1 MPDEI
6 IPAGD
11 GDSAAPRPLRA
22 DARRNRAAILA
33 AAETVFSQQGASA
46 STAQV
51 AAVAGVAIGTVF
63 RHFPTKDALLRALM
77 KDLLARLASEAV
89 TLIDHGD
96 PATALFTFFAHV
108 VEQAAAK
115 RTVSEL
121 LAGNGLDVR
130 ASGPVTALQREIHAL
145 LGRAKQ
151 AGAVREDVGAAEVM
165 ALLAATSD
173 AALRSEW
180 DRDLQERALAVVF
193 NGLRPA

>member
-1 MPDEI
+1 
-6 IPAGD
+6 
-11 GDSAAPRPLRA
+11 
-22 DARRNRAAILA
+22 
-33 AAETVFSQQGASA
+33 
-46 STAQV
+46 
-51 AAVAGVAIGTVF
+51 
-63 RHFPTKDALLRALM
+63 
-77 KDLLARLASEAV
+77 
-89 TLIDHGD
+89 
-96 PATALFTFFAHV
+96 

-121 LAGNGLDVR
+121 LAGNGIDVR
-130 ASGPVTALQREIHAL
+130 ASGPVTALQREIQAL
-145 LGRAKQ
+145 LGRAEQ